1 MGRSK
6 TVTRL
11 AILLVIF
18 LGIGIALYNAFVKD
32 KTVVKVGE
40 PAPNFILS
48 TLQGNHVELSQLRGK
63 GVLLNFWGTWC
74 PPCREEMPSIEKAY
88 QKYKDQ
94 GLAVVAVNIGES
106 EVPVTSFKNQYKITF
121 PIAMDRKKEIT
132 QLYAIDPIPTTYF
145 IDKNG
150 LVKKIVIGG
159 PMSEQNI
166 EDNIKQILP

>member
-1 MGRSK
+1 VGRSK

-166 EDNIKQILP
+166 ADNIKQILP

>member
-11 AILLVIF
+11 VILLVIF

-32 KTVVKVGE
+32 KTVVKAGG

-48 TLQGNHVELSQLRGK
+48 TLQGSHVELSQLKGK

-74 PPCREEMPSIEKAY
+74 PPCRAEMPNIEKAY
-88 QKYKDQ
+88 QQYKNK

-106 EVPVTSFKNQYKITF
+106 EVPVTSFKNQYKVTF

-132 QLYAIDPIPTTYF
+132 QLYGIDPIPTTYF

-150 LVKKIVIGG
+150 LVRNIVIGG
-159 PMSEQNI
+159 PMSEQTI
-166 EDNIKQILP
+166 ADNIKQILP